1 MFQKCFGI
9 CVRYRNMPIDTVGTN
24 RRAAG
29 LAFRTGFSLMYTA
42 QRTRRTR
49 LKIGVVAFFA
59 LLALAF
65 SGLAVAGHPQS
76 PGAIPATPHG
86 AELGARDGVIPDG
99 ETLSPFDTDHA
110 AIANLDPELREAIQ
124 DAAIDAE
131 ADGIEVVI
139 TSGWRSK
146 RYQQQLLDEAV
157 ITYGSLA
164 EARKWVNTPEKSTHV
179 SGDAV
184 DVGFTDA
191 DYWLIEHG
199 YEYGLCQTYANEI
212 WHFELMVE
220 PGGRCPDPITDAS
233 TR

>member
-1 MFQKCFGI
+1 
-9 CVRYRNMPIDTVGTN
+9 
-24 RRAAG
+24 
-29 LAFRTGFSLMYTA
+29 MYKS
-42 QRTRRTR
+42 QRVRRTR
-49 LKIGVVAFFA
+49 LKIGVVTLFA

-65 SGLAVAGHPQS
+65 SGLATAGHPQPFGS
-76 PGAIPATPHG
+76 TPATSPG

-99 ETLSPFDTDHA
+99 ETLSPFDLEQA

-124 DAAIDAE
+124 EAAVDAK
-131 ADGIEVVI
+131 ADGIEIVI

-157 ITYGSLA
+157 VTYGSLA

-191 DYWLIEHG
+191 DYWLIQHG
-199 YEYGLCQTYANEI
+199 YEYGLCQTFANEI
-212 WHFELMVE
+212 WHFELTVE
-220 PGGRCPDPITDAS
+220 PGEQCPAPITDAS
-233 TR
+233 IS